1 MEPAPDLVGAARLIR
16 LDGARGPLKNFV
28 ILNKLLKI
36 LVDAGH
42 KRASEILIDLY
53 LHARCKDNTAES
65 ARIMSSATIRL
76 NALSRRAMIRE
87 AESILRESGQLET
100 RSEPPAKLRAFERAM
115 GGKGTDTT
123 ITVAGHVFHASSC
136 ILVAGS
142 SYFEGLMDRFEP
154 GNFNHRLEGLEPST
168 FRHVLA
174 FMYTGS
180 LDPFAGRTDGT
191 MDAGAVAAVA
201 LAADMLGIGGLVAE
215 CAEFIDASNA
225 LSVMANVA
233 DVQTPEMDK
242 LFEFCASVAVR
253 NAERGALGQQMRIPP
268 RALYEIA
275 AKTATLVGE
284 VAVPLKMRST
294 VDLVWEAVSAWH
306 GGASVCA
313 LQASL
318 IAPIADTRAPFPAS
332 CRTSICTATSRLTP
346 GSSSLHSRRCVFQCL
361 YDVHLSNV
369 SQSFVVEVTAH
380 RPTEP
385 IDEDDVAALTYA
397 PQLVTVRTAQSS
409 FTRAVIGPLGALP
422 PIRHEVAPAD
432 IASDGTLR
440 IEIEVDPVFALLSIV
455 GARKLGQ
462 NTDASEVRFEVVS
475 LFKEFHPD
483 VLAWILRCRSVPVWY
498 PVAALQEAAS
508 RDSDRDRREIVGALA
523 DHRLSHV
530 PVPTLLTVLADAPV
544 LGRVEKFYRLLVRL
558 VISEGT
564 GHDATVEAL
573 TNVVK
578 CVGAA
583 RDIVSLTDQSAHSA
597 QSAQSAHS
605 TEIESKEPKEQQEP
619 EGPRQK
625 ARRLE

>member
-28 ILNKLLKI
+28 ILNKLLTI

-42 KRASEILIDLY
+42 KRASEILIDFY
-53 LHARCKDNTAES
+53 FQARRKDKPAE
-65 ARIMSSATIRL
+65 SATIRL

-100 RSEPPAKLRAFERAM
+100 RSEPLAKLRAFERAM

-154 GNFNHRLEGLEPST
+154 GNFNHRLEGLESST

-180 LDPFAGRTDGT
+180 LDPFSAAQATCQDGHANGT
-191 MDAGAVAAVA
+191 MDAGALAAVA
-201 LAADMLGIGGLVAE
+201 LAADMLGIRGLVAE

-225 LSVMANVA
+225 LSVMATVA
-233 DVQTPEMDK
+233 DVQTPEMDR

-268 RALYEIA
+268 RALCEIA

-284 VAVPLKMRST
+284 VSVPPKMRST

-318 IAPIADTRAPFPAS
+318 IAPIAATRAPVPAS

-369 SQSFVVEVTAH
+369 HQSFVVEVMAH

-385 IDEDDVAALTYA
+385 IDEDEVAALTYA

-455 GARKLGQ
+455 GARNLGQ
-462 NTDASEVRFEVVS
+462 NTDASEVWFEVVR
-475 LFKEFHPD
+475 EFHPD

-523 DHRLSHV
+523 DRRLSHV

-578 CVGAA
+578 CIGAA
-583 RDIVSLTDQSAHSA
+583 RDIVSLMDQSA

>member
-1 MEPAPDLVGAARLIR
+1 MELEPDLVGAARLIQ
-16 LDGARGPLKNFV
+16 LDGAPLKNGSRTPYV

-42 KRASEILIDLY
+42 KRASEILIDFY
-53 LHARCKDNTAES
+53 FQARHKDKPDES
-65 ARIMSSATIRL
+65 TTIRL
-76 NALSRRAMIRE
+76 NVLSRRAMIRE

-100 RSEPPAKLRAFERAM
+100 RSEPLAKIRAFERAM

-123 ITVAGHVFHASSC
+123 ITVAGHVFHANSGV
-136 ILVAGS
+136 LVAGS

-154 GNFNHRLEGLEPST
+154 GNFNHSLEGLEPST
-168 FRHVLA
+168 FRLVLA

-180 LDPFAGRTDGT
+180 LDTFSGPTNGT
-191 MDAGAVAAVA
+191 MDAGALAAVA
-201 LAADMLGIGGLVAE
+201 LAADMLGIRGLVAE

-225 LSVMANVA
+225 LSVMASVS

-242 LFEFCASVAVR
+242 LFEFCVPVAVR
-253 NAERGALGQQMRIPP
+253 NAERGALGSAALDQQFRIPQ
-268 RALYEIA
+268 RAIYEIT
-275 AKTATLVGE
+275 AKTATLVGG
-284 VAVPLKMRST
+284 VSVPPKMRST

-318 IAPIADTRAPFPAS
+318 IAPIASTRAPFPAS
-332 CRTSICTATSRLTP
+332 CLTSICTDTSRLTP

-369 SQSFVVEVTAH
+369 HQSFVVEVMAH

-385 IDEDDVAALTYA
+385 IDEDEVAALTYV
-397 PQLVTVRTAQSS
+397 PQLVTARTAQSS

-422 PIRHEVAPAD
+422 PIRHEVSQAD

-440 IEIEVDPVFALLSIV
+440 IDIEVDPVFALLSIV
-455 GARKLGQ
+455 GAHKLGQ
-462 NTDASEVRFEVVS
+462 NTDTYE
-475 LFKEFHPD
+475 LFKEFNPD
-483 VLAWILRCRSVPVWY
+483 VLAWILRCRSVPVCD
-498 PVAALQEAAS
+498 PVAALRAAAS
-508 RDSDRDRREIVGALA
+508 RESHRDCIEITGALA
-523 DHRLSHV
+523 DHRLSRV
-530 PVPTLLTVLADAPV
+530 PVPNLLAVLADTPV
-544 LGRVEKFYRLLVRL
+544 LGRVERFYRLLVRL
-558 VISEGT
+558 VISERK

-573 TNVVK
+573 TNAVK
-578 CVGAA
+578 CVCAA
-583 RDIVSLTDQSAHSA
+583 RDIVSLMDQSA
-597 QSAQSAHS
+597 QSAQSAQS
-605 TEIESKEPKEQQEP
+605 TEIESKEPKEQQET